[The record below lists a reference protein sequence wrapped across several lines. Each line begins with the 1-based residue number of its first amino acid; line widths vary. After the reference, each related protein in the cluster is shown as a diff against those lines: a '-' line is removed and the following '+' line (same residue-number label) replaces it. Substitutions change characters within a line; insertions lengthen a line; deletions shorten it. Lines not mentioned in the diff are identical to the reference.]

1 MVLIM
6 GAPWAWRRVGKT
18 AVNFAPIV
26 HPFTPT
32 ERFQEHLR
40 QYLFEYAAFGRETLQ
55 WPEDFTG
62 WRITDKFDE
71 EAGFVWLRK
80 GPDAPDDERLILIA
94 IYDEFQRRRFA
105 DAALRFVESRLASL
119 GIKKLKGQVNTNK
132 AGTGRFVRAWL
143 LKHGFRPIRR
153 KEHGEFAHLSDDVY
167 AASCP
172 KALKF
177 EKTYEHGESA
187 EAEGLE
193 DMDDEHYP
201 PVIGS
206 GIIGTMRR
214 QQRDA
219 RARR

>member
-1 MVLIM
+1 M
-6 GAPWAWRRVGKT
+6 K
-18 AVNFAPIV
+18 FSPIV

-55 WPEDFTG
+55 WPADFTG

-80 GPDAPDDERLILIA
+80 GPDAHDDERLILIA

-119 GIKKLKGQVNTNK
+119 GINKLQGQVNTNK

-143 LKHGFRPIRR
+143 LKNGFRPIRR

-177 EKTYEHGESA
+177 EKTYEHGDSA
-187 EAEGLE
+187 EADLLEG
-193 DMDDEHYP
+193 MDEAHYP
-201 PVIGS
+201 PVVGS
-206 GIIGTMRR
+206 KIVDAIQRR
-214 QQRDA
+214 RMA
-219 RARR
+219 ESIVE